1 MFNAISYYLDMVID
15 HGEVVEAGFEKMK
28 RCAKVVVRYRYWSVG
43 VLAVVAGFLRV
54 STHARGD
61 QNCLCCFHAL
71 LLREQRRHRPK
82 QRRGP
87 L

>member
-43 VLAVVAGFLRV
+43 VLAVVAGF
-54 STHARGD
+54 
-61 QNCLCCFHAL
+61 
-71 LLREQRRHRPK
+71 
-82 QRRGP
+82 
-87 L
+87 